1 MYSTGPRSTVR
12 SGSSIGKRT
21 PSIPSGS
28 RIVRG
33 VLVNPEVLVRVDS
46 FTNNWDNENEPTVTN
61 QWSPEPT
68 EQWDIGATYRPAA
81 DRAWKIDD
89 YEQTTPFPAIPE
101 EQWLDLQ
108 KKVIKDTRLNDDL
121 TDQPEVWVKLHVPYD
136 NLIDLLDLALRKAQ
150 EIIYHSAVLSLPASA
165 RQAFIRGPRSI
176 VLGRSELSRVFGGSF
191 GQENDL
197 ATDLT
202 HYNNLG
208 GAPPEEINYAINAII
223 DIRNMQAHQLDLN
236 NVKIDNAL
244 KTIQSLAI
252 TLRDEKRT
260 LDLREER
267 DKLAILLKSTLA
279 GINDRH
285 KDSLAVSPE
294 SGAKGKAATF
304 VKWEVHHQM
313 TFRQILEDELYQEA
327 QGLEPNHKAYPEVV
341 VLAAK
346 KWDTDPEILARTVPR
361 F

>member
-1 MYSTGPRSTVR
+1 MYEVYWSIPRSS
-12 SGSSIGKRT
+12 SGWT
-21 PSIPSGS
+21 
-28 RIVRG
+28 
-33 VLVNPEVLVRVDS
+33 L
-46 FTNNWDNENEPTVTN
+46 

-68 EQWDIGATYRPAA
+68 EQWDIGATYRPVA

-108 KKVIKDTRLNDDL
+108 KRVIKDTSLNDDL

-150 EIIYHSAVLSLPASA
+150 EIIYHSAVLSLLASA

-252 TLRDEKRT
+252 TLRDEKR
-260 LDLREER
+260 
-267 DKLAILLKSTLA
+267 A
-279 GINDRH
+279 GARPARGTH
-285 KDSLAVSPE
+285 KDSLSVSPE